1 MSEQHISTNQAKY
14 RKDYKAP
21 DFLVDSLYLEF
32 DLQPTQTRVLQKSHY
47 KRVAEN
53 ETDLWLDGV
62 NQTLH
67 CINVNGVP
75 FSQYEQFE
83 QGILLKNLPSEFE
96 LHIESEIDPQNN
108 TSLEGLYLS
117 DGAYC
122 TQCEA
127 EGFRKITYFQD
138 RPDVLTKYTVKVIA
152 DKSFTH
158 LLSNGNKIESGELA
172 DGRHFNVWQDPYNKP
187 SYLFA
192 LVAGD
197 FDVLQDTFKTRSGRD
212 VLLELFV
219 DKGNLNKADHAMA
232 SLKRAMKWDEERFD
246 LEYDLDIYMIVAV
259 DFFNMGAM
267 ENKGLNIFNSKCV
280 LANQATATDRD
291 YHTIESIVGHEYF
304 HNWTGNRV
312 TCQDW
317 FQLSL
322 KEGLTVFRDQEF
334 SSDIGSRAL
343 NRIDAVK
350 VMRGPQFSEDAGPMA
365 HPIRPDK
372 VIEMNN
378 FYTVT
383 VYDKGSEVIRM
394 MHTLLGEANFQ
405 KGMKLYFERHDG
417 TAATCDDF
425 VSAMQDASNID
436 LRLFSKWYSQ
446 SGTPEL
452 NVNRHYNESDKT
464 LTLTVT
470 QYTAPTQDQSEK
482 QALHIPLALEII
494 SPKGISQPLQI
505 NGEVVGNVVSLKSE
519 THQYI
524 FENIEQDSAVVFLQD
539 FSAPCKV
546 EFDQSLEEL
555 ITIVKHAHSDFS
567 KWDAMQRLMIVCLK
581 SSIDSGSEL
590 PKMVLDLFNEL
601 LSSESKDLALL
612 SELITLPSFDAI
624 AANYKAIPVDKICA
638 QLACYKSTLATELKD
653 SLVQRYSSLHENGG
667 LDAHSISVR
676 ALKGCILSYLALTDW
691 DQASQE
697 LEQQFTDSNMTNS
710 LNALSAVCDSV
721 HSVHNQFLTRFK
733 EKWQHDVLV
742 LDKWLAQVGHLKSEN
757 ITATITEMFSNG
769 EVDITN
775 PNRVRALLMSY
786 CMFNPQA
793 FHAVDGSGYTLL
805 TDLLIKLDKIN
816 PQNAA
821 RLITPLMSYKRHTI
835 ERQNKAKEQLK
846 RLADISD
853 LSPDLYEKV
862 SNALNGE

>member
-1 MSEQHISTNQAKY
+1 MTEANSTTNQAKF

-21 DFLVDSLYLEF
+21 SFLVNDLYLEF
-32 DLQPTQTRVLQKSHY
+32 DLHATATKVLQVAQY
-47 KRVAEN
+47 RRVGE
-53 ETDLWLDGV
+53 EDDTLWLDGV
-62 NQTLH
+62 DQTLLS
-67 CINVNGVP
+67 IAIDGQA
-75 FSQYEQFE
+75 FSDYELKQGGLLLRNLPAQFE
-83 QGILLKNLPSEFE
+83 LKLV
-96 LHIESEIDPQNN
+96 SEIDPKNN

-127 EGFRKITYFQD
+127 EGFRKITFFQD
-138 RPDVLTKYTVKVIA
+138 RPDVLTTYTVKVIA
-152 DKSFTH
+152 DNQFKH

-172 DGRHFNVWQDPYNKP
+172 DDRHYTVWQDPYNKP

-197 FDVLQDTFKTRSGRD
+197 FDVLSDTFTTRSGRD
-212 VLLELFV
+212 VALELFV

-232 SLKRAMKWDEERFD
+232 SLKKAMKWDEDRFD

-267 ENKGLNIFNSKCV
+267 ENKGLNVFNSKCV
-280 LANQATATDRD
+280 LANQLTATDRD

-334 SSDIGSRAL
+334 SSDVGSRAL

-350 VMRGPQFSEDAGPMA
+350 VMRGPQFSEDAGPMS

-394 MHTLLGEANFQ
+394 MHTILGEENFQ

-425 VSAMQDASNID
+425 VAAMQDASNID
-436 LRLFSKWYSQ
+436 LTLFSRWYSQ

-452 NVNRHYNESDKT
+452 QVKREHKGSQ
-464 LTLTVT
+464 LTLTIT
-470 QYTAPTQDQSEK
+470 QVNNPTQDQSSK
-482 QALHIPLALEII
+482 SPLHIPIGVELI
-494 SPKGISQPLQI
+494 SSNGSSLPLVI
-505 NGEVVGNVVSLKSE
+505 DGVNIGRVVNLTQETQSFTFDNVPA
-519 THQYI
+519 
-524 FENIEQDSAVVFLQD
+524 DCAVVVLED
-539 FSAPCKV
+539 FSAPCKLV
-546 EFDQSLEEL
+546 FNQEIDEL
-555 ITIVKHAHSDFS
+555 IQIVKFARSDFS
-567 KWDAMQRLMIVCLK
+567 KWDAMQTLMSSCLK
-581 SSIDSGSEL
+581 QAIDDKQPLPQEVLEL
-590 PKMVLDLFNEL
+590 VRFLITNKSD
-601 LSSESKDLALL
+601 DLALL
-612 SELITLPSFDAI
+612 SELITLPSFDTVASKYEI
-624 AANYKAIPVDKICA
+624 IPVDEIVNKIAEFKATIARYLSSELSHCYS
-638 QLACYKSTLATELKD
+638 QLDDT
-653 SLVQRYSSLHENGG
+653 QG
-667 LDAHSISVR
+667 LDANSIAIR
-676 ALKGCILSYLALTDW
+676 ALKGRLLDYLA
-691 DQASQE
+691 ASEWQ
-697 LEQQFTDSNMTNS
+697 DSEAAIEKAFLSQNMTTS
-710 LNALSAVCDSV
+710 LSALSAACENTASE
-721 HSVHNQFLTRFK
+721 HLNLLSRFK
-733 EKWQHDVLV
+733 EKWQSDVLV
-742 LDKWLAQVGHLKSEN
+742 LDKWLSQMGRLNAGD
-757 ITATITEMFSNG
+757 ITEQIRTMFEQG
-769 EVDITN
+769 QVDITN

-786 CMFNPQA
+786 CMYNPSA
-793 FHAVDGSGYTLL
+793 FHAVDGSGYQLL
-805 TDLLIKLDKIN
+805 TDLLIKIDKIN

-821 RLITPLMSYKRHTI
+821 RLITPLLGFKRMSAQ
-835 ERQNKAKEQLK
+835 RQENAKSSLQ
-846 RLADISD
+846 RLAALPD

-862 SNALNGE
+862 NNALNG

>member
-1 MSEQHISTNQAKY
+1 MTTQEKSTNQAKF
-14 RKDYKAP
+14 RTDYKAP
-21 DFLVDSLYLEF
+21 DYTVSSLYLEF
-32 DLQPTQTRVLQKSHY
+32 DLKATQTRVLQKAQY
-47 KRVAEN
+47 QRVGANN
-53 ETDLWLDGV
+53 ELWLDGV
-62 NQTLH
+62 NQTLL
-67 CINVNGVP
+67 CINVNGLP
-75 FSQYEQFE
+75 FSDYEMSE
-83 QGILLKNLPSEFE
+83 LGLTLKNLPAEFE
-96 LHIESEIDPQNN
+96 LHIETEIDPQNN

-152 DKSFTH
+152 DKAFTH

-172 DGRHFNVWQDPYNKP
+172 DGRHFSTWQDPYNKP

-197 FDVLQDTFKTRSGRD
+197 FDVLHDNFKTRSGRD
-212 VLLELFV
+212 VKLELFV
-219 DKGNLNKADHAMA
+219 DKGNLDKADHAMA
-232 SLKRAMKWDEERFD
+232 SLKRAMKWDEERFN

-267 ENKGLNIFNSKCV
+267 ENKGLNVFNSKCV

-365 HPIRPDK
+365 HPIRPEK

-394 MHTLLGEANFQ
+394 MHTILGEENFQ
-405 KGMKLYFERHDG
+405 KGMQLYIERHDG

-425 VSAMQDASNID
+425 VKSMQDASNID
-436 LRLFSKWYSQ
+436 LSLFSKWYSQ

-452 NVNRHYNESDKT
+452 AVEREFNDADNT
-464 LTLTVT
+464 LTLTVSQFT
-470 QYTAPTQDQSEK
+470 PATQDQIEK
-482 QALHIPLALEII
+482 SPLHIPIALELI
-494 SPKGISQPLQI
+494 SPEGKSQPLVIDGNKVDRVI
-505 NGEVVGNVVSLKSE
+505 NL
-519 THQYI
+519 TDARQQFI
-524 FENIEQDSAVVFLQD
+524 FENIAKDTAVVFLED

-546 EFDQSLEEL
+546 KFEQSLSEL
-555 ITIVKHAHSDFS
+555 ITIVKYARSDFS
-567 KWDAMQRLMIVCLK
+567 KWDAMQRIMVDALKAGIDNGTQINEEIVA
-581 SSIDSGSEL
+581 
-590 PKMVLDLFNEL
+590 LFRYL
-601 LSSESKDLALL
+601 LTSNVKDLALL
-612 SELITLPSFDAI
+612 SELLTLPSFDTVASD
-624 AANYKAIPVDKICA
+624 YHPIPVDAITD
-638 QLACYKSTLATELKD
+638 QLHAVKSFLASALLSDIAARYQTLN
-653 SLVQRYSSLHENGG
+653 ENGE
-667 LDAHSISVR
+667 LDATSIATR
-676 ALKGCILSYLALTDW
+676 ALKGRLLDYLAAADW
-691 DQASQE
+691 QDVDSE
-697 LEQQFTDSNMTNS
+697 LEAQFASDNMTNS
-710 LNALSAVCDSV
+710 LNALSAACENKRTS
-721 HSVHNQFLTRFK
+721 HEGLLERFK
-733 EKWQHDVLV
+733 DKWHHDVLV
-742 LDKWLAQVGHLKSEN
+742 LDKWLALKGRLKDDN
-757 ITATITEMFSNG
+757 TTNVIRAMFESG

-786 CMFNPQA
+786 CMFNPQS
-793 FHAVDGSGYTLL
+793 FHALNGEGYRLL

-821 RLITPLMSYKRHTI
+821 RLITPLLSFKRHTD
-835 ERQNKAKEQLK
+835 ERQLHVKAQLQ
-846 RLADISD
+846 RLADLPD
-853 LSPDLYEKV
+853 LSPDLFEKV
-862 SNALNGE
+862 SNALNGA

>member
-1 MSEQHISTNQAKY
+1 MSDQHISTNQAKY

-21 DFLVDSLYLEF
+21 EFLVDSLYLEF
-32 DLQPTQTRVLQKSHY
+32 DLQPTQTRVLQKSQY
-47 KRVAEN
+47 KRVGSSQSE
-53 ETDLWLDGV
+53 LWLDGV

-67 CINVNGVP
+67 CINVNGDV
-75 FSQYEQFE
+75 FTEYETFE
-83 QGILLKNLPSEFE
+83 QGILLKNLPAEFE
-96 LHIESEIDPQNN
+96 LHIETEIDPKNN

-158 LLSNGNKIESGELA
+158 LLSNGNKIDSGELA

-197 FDVLQDTFKTRSGRD
+197 FDVLQDKFTTRSGRD

-219 DKGNLNKADHAMA
+219 DKGNLSKADHAMA
-232 SLKRAMKWDEERFD
+232 SLKRAMKWDEERFN

-394 MHTLLGEANFQ
+394 MHTLLGETNFQ
-405 KGMKLYFERHDG
+405 KGMQLYFERHDG

-436 LRLFSKWYSQ
+436 LSLFSKWYSQ

-452 NVNRHYNESDKT
+452 TVIREYNESDRS
-464 LTLTVT
+464 LTLTVS
-470 QYTAPTQDQSEK
+470 QKTAPTQDQNEK
-482 QALHIPLALEII
+482 QALHIPLAIELI
-494 SPKGISQPLQI
+494 SPEGVSQPLQI
-505 NGEVVGNVVSLKSE
+505 NGELIGNVVSLKQE
-519 THQYI
+519 TQQFI
-524 FENIEQDSAVVFLQD
+524 FENIDADSSVVFLED

-546 EFDQSLEEL
+546 VFEQSLNEL
-555 ITIVKHAHSDFS
+555 ILIVKHARSDFS

-581 SSIDSGSEL
+581 ETIDKGEEL
-590 PKMVLDLFNEL
+590 PKAIIDLFEYL
-601 LSSESKDLALL
+601 LASEVSDLSLL
-612 SELITLPSFDAI
+612 SELITLPSFDSI
-624 AANYKAIPVDKICA
+624 AATYDTIPVDEICA
-638 QLACYKSTLATELKD
+638 QLASVKSTLANLLKD
-653 SLVQRYSSLHENGG
+653 SLVERYNGLSETGG
-667 LDAHSISVR
+667 LDAHSVGVR
-676 ALKGCILSYLALTDW
+676 TLKGCLLGYLTLTDW
-691 DQASQE
+691 QLLSSE
-697 LEQQFTDSNMTNS
+697 LESEFENTNMTNS
-710 LNALSAVCDSV
+710 LNALNAVCDSLHAS
-721 HSVHNQFLTRFK
+721 HSNFLARFK

-742 LDKWLAQVGHLKSEN
+742 LDKWLAQIGRLKTEHVTN
-757 ITATITEMFSNG
+757 TISQMFDSG

-793 FHAVDGSGYTLL
+793 FHAIDGSGYKLL

-821 RLITPLMSYKRHTI
+821 RLITPLLSFKRHTI
-835 ERQNKAKEQLK
+835 ERQNNAKQQLQ
-846 RLADISD
+846 RLAAIAD
-853 LSPDLYEKV
+853 LSPDLFEKV